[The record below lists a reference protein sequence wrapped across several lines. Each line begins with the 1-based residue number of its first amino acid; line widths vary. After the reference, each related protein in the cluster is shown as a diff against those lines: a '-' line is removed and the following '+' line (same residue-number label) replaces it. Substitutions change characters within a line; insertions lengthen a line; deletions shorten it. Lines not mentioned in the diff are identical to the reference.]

1 MNKNPEISDSTGL
14 GGEWYSRSGPLS
26 DVILSTRVRLARNL
40 ADFPFPAHFK
50 ADDAVRVQTLVF
62 DAFMKSERADSY
74 QALPVAGIDSLSA
87 GLLIERGL
95 IQTSTLNAPGGGLVM
110 RINGRKANSGLACTI
125 NDEDHV
131 RISCFCSGLDCDR
144 AYKNCQEVDELLQKS
159 LQFAASYDFGYLTA
173 NVKDCGSGI
182 KFSARVHLPAMAFL
196 GEIGDFFE
204 SIALKGMVAEPAFP
218 PFSKTGAGTGGFYQ
232 LSSNQAGTGNEV
244 EQMVNFTAVLRQAAD
259 SERKG
264 RNSLIQKRTTEITDR
279 IVKAFSVAKFSLLLD
294 MREALMIIS
303 DIKLGKAMGLLR
315 GIDDEAITPLI
326 YRVQDSHL
334 KTVIKNGSFA
344 FPKDIAENTQKQA
357 DRLRAL
363 IIQDAFENLELIK

>member
-1 MNKNPEISDSTGL
+1 MNKNPEISGSTGE
-14 GGEWYSRSGPLS
+14 GGEWYSRSGALS
-26 DVILSTRVRLARNL
+26 DVILSTRVRFARNL
-40 ADFPFPAHFK
+40 ADFPFPGHFK
-50 ADDAVRVQTLVF
+50 ADDAVRIQTLVF
-62 DAFMKSERADSY
+62 DAFMKSPRADSY
-74 QALPVAGIDSLSA
+74 QALPIAGIDSLSA

-95 IQTSTLNAPGGGLVM
+95 IQSSTLSSPGGGLVM
-110 RINGRKANSGLACTI
+110 RINGTKANSGLACTI

-131 RISCFCSGLDCDR
+131 RISCFCSGLDCDS

-196 GEIGDFFE
+196 GEIGGFFD
-204 SIALKGMVAEPAFP
+204 SLAIKGVVAEPAFP

-232 LSSNQAGTGNEV
+232 LSSNQAGTGSEI
-244 EQMVNFTAVLRQAAD
+244 EQMVNFTALLRQTVD
-259 SERKG
+259 FERKC
-264 RNSLIQKRTTEITDR
+264 RDSLLKKKNTEITDR
-279 IVKAFSVAKFSLLLD
+279 IVKSFSVAKFSILLD
-294 MREALMIIS
+294 LKEALMIIS
-303 DIKLGKAMGLLR
+303 DVKLGKALGILA
-315 GIDDEAITPLI
+315 GIDDDAITPLV

-334 KTVIKNGSFA
+334 KTVIKNGTFN
-344 FPKDIAENTQKQA
+344 FPLDIAENTEKQA